1 MNDLKELVF
10 DLFEKYEDYEDI
22 INGIRSL
29 VSENEITDSDYNFI
43 LDNYN
48 DLCREYNKKVSGR

>member
-1 MNDLKELVF
+1 MQDLKELVF
-10 DLFEKYEDYEDI
+10 DLFDKYEDYEDI

-43 LDNYN
+43 LDNYC
-48 DLCREYNKKVSGR
+48 DLYKEYDKKVSGK